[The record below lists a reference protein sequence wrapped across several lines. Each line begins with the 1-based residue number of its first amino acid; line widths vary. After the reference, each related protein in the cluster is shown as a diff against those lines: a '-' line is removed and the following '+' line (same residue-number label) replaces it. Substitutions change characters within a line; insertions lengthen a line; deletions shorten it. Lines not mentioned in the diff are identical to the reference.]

1 MEMAGSSNAPDVSTP
16 THDMK
21 FMQASNIN
29 VSNFVSVKLS
39 GLSNYKIWKAQ
50 MLCLIKSQVLL
61 HIIDANHPFPVDKDV
76 HMIEQYNELVKGWI
90 FGSVNEN
97 ELKDLVDMGTAQ
109 EVWMKLESLFNLP
122 VSDTEGVPSN
132 VIDVSTRTEDLRYML
147 ASNVDVSDFV
157 SVKLTNYNYDVW
169 KSQILCLIESH
180 DLLHIIHA
188 KARFPWDKGDPMT
201 QAYDKLVR
209 GWILNTIT
217 NYVLEDFHFYR
228 SVQLL
233 WRNLELRS
241 ASAELSLP
249 ASAELCSPSKRFAYT
264 DEADA
269 LIYKQ
274 ASNIKVSNFVPVK
287 LSVRLYYHVWKDQ
300 MLRLIESQDL
310 LHVIHINI
318 RFPKSECDKLV
329 KDWIL
334 GSMNEELVKDFT
346 DCDSAKDLWTKLES
360 HFTDGDSWPDSVV
373 SASTQDLKYTQA
385 STVNVSNFIS
395 VKLSGQS
402 NYPIWKLQML
412 FLIKSQELVHVIQQE
427 GLRILVKYD
436 NLVKGW
442 IFSTMSEDLFK
453 EFIYLEDYP
462 VSYVWNWLANIYDR
476 PKSEGVTFGIEFIKD
491 APDIDTHDIETE
503 SSPRI
508 RETQLKK
515 ELYKAAAEGW
525 WRKAK
530 SILENNKFA
539 ATEAIT
545 ANGNTI
551 LHVGVEMGHNYF
563 VEKLLEFLEDVKDIE
578 MKNDKGQTAL
588 HIAAIVGNTHAAQ
601 LLVQKSSQLLEY
613 KDNNNVLP
621 MHLASANT
629 NLDTYAYLFESRT
642 PPCDS
647 HFESYMSNQTA
658 FLAAIF
664 SKHYDL
670 AETLLKESPNIA
682 MENEEMLKAIT
693 TTFPTDLGF
702 RESLIYP
709 SFHYVCQ
716 KTVVRCSL
724 LFHPDRCVDNILRV
738 VKICNNTGCNLL
750 GKNSVILLV
759 LIATL
764 YPIYQLI
771 CLLILLLHLSFSM
784 LYLLLW
790 KVLAITV
797 PPIKNIEKKRKE
809 YKKAKN
815 ILSLICKMKGPSDV
829 GYSDS
834 FFEAVRQDR
843 YEVVDEILM
852 NSPDTINL
860 KDADGYNIIQLSIM
874 NRAEKVY
881 NLIYHIIERTKSRG
895 EMTDSSSNNLAHL
908 AGRLA
913 PSFVLSRT
921 TGAALQLQR
930 ELLWFKEVERL
941 MLPLKLMEKNIYNET
956 PVIVFAREHHDLLK
970 QGEIWM
976 KTTAE
981 SSSITAALIVTVAFA
996 AAITVPGGSN
1006 QESGIPVFGKEIP
1019 FIVFAVS
1026 NASSLFT
1033 GVTAL
1038 LLFLSTILT
1047 ASSSEKDFQVILP
1060 RRLIFG
1066 LVMLFLSAITM
1077 MVAFGA
1083 IFFLVFC
1090 DRRPWMLA
1098 PIAVFA
1104 CWPILVIVAI
1114 KLPLLANLIQ
1124 STFFPLFGEKSYL
1137 KSCNINKKNTIFI

>member
-1 MEMAGSSNAPDVSTP
+1 M
-16 THDMK
+16 
-21 FMQASNIN
+21 
-29 VSNFVSVKLS
+29 
-39 GLSNYKIWKAQ
+39 
-50 MLCLIKSQVLL
+50 
-61 HIIDANHPFPVDKDV
+61 
-76 HMIEQYNELVKGWI
+76 
-90 FGSVNEN
+90 
-97 ELKDLVDMGTAQ
+97 
-109 EVWMKLESLFNLP
+109 
-122 VSDTEGVPSN
+122 
-132 VIDVSTRTEDLRYML
+132 
-147 ASNVDVSDFV
+147 
-157 SVKLTNYNYDVW
+157 
-169 KSQILCLIESH
+169 
-180 DLLHIIHA
+180 
-188 KARFPWDKGDPMT
+188 DKGDPMT
-201 QAYDKLVR
+201 QAYDRLVR

-233 WRNLELRS
+233 WRNLELKYTIGVG
-241 ASAELSLP
+241 LS
-249 ASAELCSPSKRFAYT
+249 

-274 ASNIKVSNFVPVK
+274 ASNINVSNFVLVK
-287 LSVRLYYHVWKDQ
+287 LSVRFYYNVWKDQ

-318 RFPKSECDKLV
+318 RFTKSECDNLV
-329 KDWIL
+329 KYWIL
-334 GSMNEELVKDFT
+334 GSMNKELLKDFT
-346 DCDSAKDLWTKLES
+346 DCDSARDLWTKLES
-360 HFTDGDSWPDSVV
+360 HFTDGDSWPDSFV

-412 FLIKSQELVHVIQQE
+412 FLIKSQELVHLIQQE

-442 IFSTMSEDLFK
+442 IFCTMSEDLFK

-462 VSYVWNWLANIYDR
+462 VSYVWNMLASIYDL

-491 APDIDTHDIETE
+491 TPDIEPESSQRVQETQDTNDIETE
-503 SSPRI
+503 SSTRI
-508 RETQLKK
+508 PETQDTANNRLKK

-530 SILENNKFA
+530 SILQNNKFA

-551 LHVGVEMGHNYF
+551 LHVAVEMGHNYF
-563 VEKLLEFLEDVKDIE
+563 VEKLLEFLEDGKDIE
-578 MKNDKGQTAL
+578 MKNDKGRTAL
-588 HIAAIVGNTHAAQ
+588 HIAAVVGNTHAAQ

-642 PPCDS
+642 PPRDS

-658 FLAAIF
+658 LLAAIF

-670 AETLLKESPNIA
+670 AETLLKESPDIA
-682 MENEEMLKAIT
+682 MENEEILKAIT

-738 VKICNNTGCNLL
+738 VKICNNTCCNLL

-815 ILSLICKMKGPSDV
+815 ILSLICKMKGPSNE

-834 FFEAVRQDR
+834 FFEAVRKDI
-843 YEVVDEILM
+843 YEVVDEILFK
-852 NSPDTINL
+852 SPATINC
-860 KDADGYNIIQLSIM
+860 KDEDGYNIIQLSI
-874 NRAEKVY
+874 
-881 NLIYHIIERTKSRG
+881 T
-895 EMTDSSSNNLAHL
+895 
-908 AGRLA
+908 
-913 PSFVLSRT
+913 
-921 TGAALQLQR
+921 
-930 ELLWFKEVERL
+930 
-941 MLPLKLMEKNIYNET
+941 
-956 PVIVFAREHHDLLK
+956 
-970 QGEIWM
+970 
-976 KTTAE
+976 
-981 SSSITAALIVTVAFA
+981 
-996 AAITVPGGSN
+996 
-1006 QESGIPVFGKEIP
+1006 
-1019 FIVFAVS
+1019 
-1026 NASSLFT
+1026 
-1033 GVTAL
+1033 
-1038 LLFLSTILT
+1038 
-1047 ASSSEKDFQVILP
+1047 
-1060 RRLIFG
+1060 
-1066 LVMLFLSAITM
+1066 
-1077 MVAFGA
+1077 
-1083 IFFLVFC
+1083 
-1090 DRRPWMLA
+1090 
-1098 PIAVFA
+1098 
-1104 CWPILVIVAI
+1104 
-1114 KLPLLANLIQ
+1114 
-1124 STFFPLFGEKSYL
+1124 
-1137 KSCNINKKNTIFI
+1137 